1 MFVGILVILLA
12 LLLPLVRF
20 APPAAPARP
29 DIVVILTDDMRSS
42 DWVALPMTAAL
53 VGGAVFPEFIYPTPM
68 CAPSRATLLTG
79 QYAHNHGVLENS
91 GPTGGWSAFRAHEG
105 HTIAT
110 ALDAAGYHTA
120 LVGKYLNG
128 YTRQDPTP
136 PGWDDWGQLIAAPR
150 DVHGEYVT
158 DIVRDRALAAI
169 AHAGSEPL
177 FLIAAFG
184 APHEPA
190 IPAERHR
197 NAFPDVSPPNER
209 QRLQSLLAVDEAVAA
224 VAKAMGDRWQS
235 ACVMA
240 LSDNGFLLDEHG
252 SAEGKYY
259 WWDGASRVTARI
271 RCHGVAHPE
280 RLASTVDIAPTIL
293 AAAGVDADWPMDGRP
308 LQETWDREGALL
320 SAQSPDD
327 DTFYDAIKTRE
338 WLYVEASDRPPA
350 LYRRSDGESRN
361 WLGTDADP
369 RGPDEWAAWL
379 ALLRNC
385 AGSGCW
391 IPAPHGAPERPGTP
405 VAA

>member
-1 MFVGILVILLA
+1 
-12 LLLPLVRF
+12 
-20 APPAAPARP
+20 
-29 DIVVILTDDMRSS
+29 
-42 DWVALPMTAAL
+42 
-53 VGGAVFPEFIYPTPM
+53 
-68 CAPSRATLLTG
+68 
-79 QYAHNHGVLENS
+79 
-91 GPTGGWSAFRAHEG
+91 
-105 HTIAT
+105 
-110 ALDAAGYHTA
+110 
-120 LVGKYLNG
+120 
-128 YTRQDPTP
+128 
-136 PGWDDWGQLIAAPR
+136 
-150 DVHGEYVT
+150 
-158 DIVRDRALAAI
+158 
-169 AHAGSEPL
+169 
-177 FLIAAFG
+177 
-184 APHEPA
+184 
-190 IPAERHR
+190 
-197 NAFPDVSPPNER
+197 
-209 QRLQSLLAVDEAVAA
+209 
-224 VAKAMGDRWQS
+224 MGDRWQS

-327 DTFYDAIKTRE
+327 DTFYYAIKTRE

-379 ALLRNC
+379 ALLRDC
-385 AGSGCW
+385 SGSGCW